1 MRIGR
6 NQAAARSPA
15 IGVHEVASRP
25 SPWSRITGSR
35 FEQTRSDILAAAA
48 SLFAS
53 RGWRG
58 TTIAGI
64 AEAAGVAVDTVYAS
78 FGSKSALLAAAKD
91 AAKAGDEEDVPMF
104 DRPAYRGLG
113 EGTRE
118 QRLARAARLIAEVNE
133 RTAPLDAAWREAA
146 SSDRAIAARLT
157 EREARR
163 RDDLTFGLT
172 RVLGGPPDDASLMGL
187 WAITSPEVYAK
198 LTHAGWDR
206 DVYESWLAATLDR
219 LC

>member
-1 MRIGR
+1 VT
-6 NQAAARSPA
+6 QQTRSY
-15 IGVHEVASRP
+15 ASKRRALQ
-25 SPWSRITGSR
+25 S
-35 FEQTRSDILAAAA
+35 EQTRSDILAAAA

-64 AEAAGVAVDTVYAS
+64 AEAAGVAIDTVYAS

-118 QRLARAARLIAEVNE
+118 LRLARAAQLIAEVNE

-146 SSDRAIAARLT
+146 SSDQAIAARLA
-157 EREARR
+157 EREVRR
-163 RDDLTFGLT
+163 RDDLVFGLT
-172 RVLGGPPDDASLMGL
+172 RVLGRAPDDATLMGL

-206 DVYESWLAATLDR
+206 DAYESWLAATLDR